1 MNGITIHQPGS
12 TAETKNVGVGRRVRP
27 TDPDAFSNA
36 DSARVRARQLGCIGI
51 RKYDSTSGGYVWMP
65 CTNES
70 DYRRQMGISHSGR
83 LQRRRE
89 IQTEIRRFI
98 RGKALE
104 EMDEKSGSYT
114 KPELRNRIKNRIM
127 AGSSGGRPGQ
137 WSARKAQLLA
147 QAYRKA
153 GGGYKGGKTK
163 RQRSLS
169 RWTRQDWTTSDGKP
183 ANRRGGMR
191 RYLPRA
197 AWARL
202 SPAQVRAT
210 NRKKIQGSRS
220 GRQFVRNTESAM
232 RASRSARKEL
242 SDLMMS
248 QKALGPTLGRSRRV
262 VAFDPDPIDAD
273 KDFIV
278 QEDTIFERPAKPDA
292 PKLNAPAVRRM
303 VKPEQQT
310 VARRLRRIDDGDSL
324 LGAMTDPKKKK
335 KNKDRAPKTNSMLKR
350 QGVSDENASPPPEG
364 SVIISKGNSG
374 NRNIPWKTKDT
385 EKLYQTLLD
394 IGLYHDS
401 KTGESTSHNKYAM
414 LFLQPDGRVVKRK
427 IILAPDMGFKWLRDE
442 SIRLG
447 FLPSTMQGLSNGDI
461 IDLLNRGRL
470 HNLTPK
476 QKGAVD
482 QAYREY
488 IDTALAKAAAEKI
501 SGVSEFDLP
510 FPGMKYLFRRSQEIN
525 QGPISLKELNE
536 YTLSKQSGKIRN
548 ARQVGLREAMEL
560 RMTRDAKN
568 LKQEKLSKR
577 DAFLLGLLDQALE
590 TEGDPLASLTQIQ
603 LDGLLEQLESPS
615 FATDAD
621 AKIEAR
627 SDVDLV
633 SEFGTVGFYG
643 VAVAKANLIPEVLD
657 VITTVDRAKNP
668 SFFGFATWRAKKIE
682 AGEYEDN
689 IDAAKDILK
698 GGDGLTGAMG
708 RRGDQSRRLLRRADS
723 AESLTGAMTGDE
735 RRLDYLKKRRLWQ
748 SDIIVRVM
756 QHNQAEALRRGG
768 LTPEQ
773 LAQEPPTV
781 FPRWTEQFGQLP
793 IELVG
798 GAPGVTSYSHR
809 VIDILYNNLAR
820 EWGANESQIFGPKP
834 DFKIWDAPMSP
845 LDIQDLA
852 QNKRGIVKTFLEET
866 IKLDPNS
873 PFAQFDPLNMPDSD
887 VDMLWRS
894 YIIPELLK
902 SPDQSKMPLDNV
914 PFEIDPTKEELVRNY
929 AEYLEARRLGLGTT
943 LSEDE
948 FDAAVEELFIGAGK
962 DFEQFVEELNRAHDE
977 FKQTG
982 RLPGDFTDE
991 NLIDPDTGNIWARD
1005 KWREEIDK
1013 SAAEMLES
1021 ASKLNEATQDYN
1033 SKLGAFFYLF
1043 SVGLALGYLTP
1054 EDMENLDDMKDD
1066 VMDEEEVD
1074 PLPDLTARDLTFADG
1089 TRTALDSF
1097 RPIAWIKKRFV
1108 HDVRDWAYA
1117 LAQKYHP
1124 YDIQQHRYTQPD
1136 FLGADEPYTAP
1147 KTELVDLAKV
1157 DWDKF
1162 LELIDAYE
1170 RTGDLD
1176 LDFPGVKSLVTRG
1189 REAKASKLEA
1199 DRKKVAGNSATAKN
1213 QKALIYTLFETDS
1226 LTVAEIAAKT
1236 NISHEVVDRVIDDE
1250 AKAQGKSRQQVSAM
1264 HKKARAMAGEREDQ
1278 FQQDLLAREL
1288 ERIKQIA
1295 GKNDDLDSYLDKL
1308 TEARG
1313 YYKDVEKQA
1322 NANYSQSRLSYSFIA
1337 TVANMLLQDMPDG
1350 RDWDPQKESEIAFKQ
1365 RWLQKLNEIA
1375 PALTGLAN
1383 RIRSMQMNP
1392 EDRVSASKRVLER
1405 AQMMN
1410 SELDAEIERIK
1421 KLKGISDA
1429 QDLRQRHQIQS
1440 MNAAREAAR
1449 KAVQGMYPS
1458 MSDEEV
1464 DQLFSSQTDMDGL
1477 TGAMRNS
1484 LRGVSRGRKAR
1495 KLFEYSGRNSKDR
1508 DTRGR
1513 LTRLTDIVPSLKN
1526 NKLLRQM
1533 AEWLDSLEEITVPPR
1548 MRKRSQR
1555 GNTPVSSR
1563 VEMQVRRAGNR
1574 IIRGDRDDFGMGRSL
1589 REKQTI
1595 RGLNREAKKSKINV
1609 SRYFDGRDDDED
1621 VKWSSNDWSYAK
1633 TAPIRGADVVVY
1645 RINPNEKDPLKATEV
1660 LVISRKS
1667 GPFTGARALPG
1678 GLNDEGET
1686 LVETAMR
1693 EMKEEVGISAENMQ
1707 VRNLGI
1713 IQSRDWD
1720 PRFVE
1725 GVTVQGMSVK
1735 VPYTTEA
1742 VAGSDAKKAQFI
1754 PMSEILGGDGHIAFG
1769 HAAFMKEAFS
1779 GESSKLSEKLGIHE
1793 RAARIRN
1800 RRIIEQVNT
1809 NRASS
1814 GQKQFPITPD
1824 SDIDTPFELIRPSD
1838 PRYKQMN
1845 DPVFGITGAISQRYD
1860 IKMNPDGTFDIV
1872 DTQNNNSRV
1881 AGPFKSR
1888 KQAVYGAIRK
1898 DRDPGFNPQILLGS
1912 RRKGRTRKAA
1922 KRKRQKVTQQTLPVA
1937 QAPTQLS
1944 FDFDENSSANR
1955 LDQSKDGL
1963 TGAISGSD
1971 LLIRLGIT
1979 LAPSTMATVHYDNG
1993 YTTESHYSVG
2003 GRNLL
2008 TDPDSQLRLDIDRTR
2023 FFNLWAPYKDRV
2035 NAIVPDSERRA
2046 EPVLYIIGG
2055 PSGSLKSSIRE
2066 SGLAGIPTREQAVT
2080 IDNDEIKLI
2089 MPEFVFMATS
2099 GKTKYEARAAQTVH
2113 DESKQIGINALT
2125 ATMLREQAS
2134 MRVSKTGKDI
2144 VFDSLGQLQDDEIQ
2158 KVIAV
2163 ARASGY
2169 KVVGYYFFAQED
2181 IALKRMR
2188 ARSRETKRK
2197 VPQHMHAQ
2205 SMNGVRARLMHS
2217 IEFGNPDPL
2226 LDEIVFYDTNDPTRI
2241 QMAATFVLDS
2251 SKPIGLF
2258 TPAQNGRVI
2267 RSQNRGSKAV
2277 LTVIPITKA
2286 DGTTGDSFAINELDM
2301 DNWTDH

>member
-89 IQTEIRRFI
+89 IQTEVRRFI

-114 KPELRNRIKNRIM
+114 KPELRNKIKNRIM
-127 AGSSGGRPGQ
+127 AGSNGGRPGQ

-232 RASRSARKEL
+232 RASRGARKQL
-242 SDLMMS
+242 NDLMMS
-248 QKALGPTLGRSRRV
+248 QKALGPTLRQSRRV
-262 VAFDPDPIDAD
+262 VAFDPDARDAD
-273 KDFIV
+273 GDFIV
-278 QEDTIFERPAKPDA
+278 QEGTIFERPDKPDA

-303 VKPEQQT
+303 VKPERQT
-310 VARRLRRIDDGDSL
+310 MARRLRRVDDGDSL
-324 LGAMTDPKKKK
+324 LGAMSDDKKKK
-335 KNKDRAPKTNSMLKR
+335 KNKDRAPKTHSMLKR
-350 QGVSDENASPPPEG
+350 QGVSDEKASRPPDG
-364 SVIISKGNSG
+364 SVIISRGNDG
-374 NRNIPWKTKDT
+374 NRKIPWDEKDT
-385 EKLYQTLLD
+385 EDLYRTLLD
-394 IGLYHDS
+394 QGLFHYTN
-401 KTGESTSHNKYAM
+401 TGEGTSHNKYSM
-414 LFLQPDGRVVKRK
+414 LFLQPDGQITRRQ
-427 IILAPDMGFKWLRDE
+427 IILSPSMGFKFLRDE
-442 SIRLG
+442 AIRLG
-447 FLPSTMQGLSNGDI
+447 FLPSTMQGLTNGQIKDAL
-461 IDLLNRGRL
+461 DRGRV
-470 HNLTPK
+470 HNLTSK
-476 QKGAVD
+476 QKKAVD
-482 QAYREY
+482 RAYQEY
-488 IDTALAKAAAEKI
+488 VDASLAKAAALKI
-501 SGVSEFDLP
+501 SDVSSDDIP

-525 QGPISLKELNE
+525 QEPISFDEFSN
-536 YTLSKQSGKIRN
+536 YTLSKQSGQIRKAREFKIRDVM
-548 ARQVGLREAMEL
+548 AL
-560 RMTRDAKN
+560 RMSQEERLKN
-568 LKQEKLSKR
+568 KETLSKR
-577 DAFLLGLLDQALE
+577 EKFLLGLLDE
-590 TEGDPLASLTQIQ
+590 TIKTEADPLASLTQIQ
-603 LDGLLEQLESPS
+603 RDNLLQQLEGLSYSPN
-615 FATDAD
+615 ADTD
-621 AKIEAR
+621 IPAR
-627 SDVDLV
+627 SDVQLV
-633 SEFGTVGFYG
+633 DQFGPVGFYG
-643 VAVAKANLIPEVLD
+643 VAAAQANLLPEVLD
-657 VITTVDRAKNP
+657 AITTTDRAKNP
-668 SFFGFATWRAKKIE
+668 FFYGFAKWRAEKIE

-689 IDAAKDILK
+689 IDAAKDILR
-698 GGDGLTGAMG
+698 GDSLTGAMG

-723 AESLTGAMTGDE
+723 ADSLTGAMTGDE
-735 RRLDYLKKRRLWQ
+735 RKSDYLRKRRLWQ

-768 LTPEQ
+768 MTPEQ

-793 IELVG
+793 VELVG
-798 GAPGVTSYSHR
+798 GAYSHR

-834 DFKIWDAPMSP
+834 EFKIFDAPMSP

-852 QNKRGIVKTFLEET
+852 ANKREIVKTFLEET
-866 IKLDPNS
+866 KKLDPNS

-943 LSEDE
+943 LSDDE
-948 FDAAVEELFIGAGK
+948 FDAAVEELFMGTGK
-962 DFEQFVEELNRAHDE
+962 EFEEFVEELNRAHDE
-977 FKQTG
+977 YKQTG

-1005 KWREEIDK
+1005 KWRTEIDK
-1013 SAAEMLES
+1013 TAAEMLES

-1033 SKLGAFFYLF
+1033 YKTALFAYLWQ
-1043 SVGLALGYLTP
+1043 VGLALGYLTP
-1054 EDMENLDDMKDD
+1054 EDLESLNKAGDDI
-1066 VMDEEEVD
+1066 MDALEEQD

-1097 RPIAWIKKRFV
+1097 GPIAWIKKRFV

-1136 FLGADEPYTAP
+1136 FIKDDRYSAP
-1147 KTELVDLAKV
+1147 RTELVDLAKV

-1176 LDFPGVKSLVTRG
+1176 LDFPGVKSLVTRA
-1189 REAKASKLEA
+1189 REAKASKLEV
-1199 DRKKVAGNSATAKN
+1199 DRKKLDGKSAAAKN
-1213 QKALIYTLFETDS
+1213 QRAAIYTMFETDS

-1236 NISHEVVDRVIDDE
+1236 NISHEVVDRVINDE
-1250 AKAQGKSRQQVSAM
+1250 AKAQGLNAQQVRAM
-1264 HKKARAMAGEREDQ
+1264 HKKARAMAVEREDQ

-1288 ERIKQIA
+1288 ERVKKIV
-1295 GKNDDLDSYLDKL
+1295 GKNADLDDYLEEL
-1308 TEARG
+1308 RTARQ

-1350 RDWDPQKESEIAFKQ
+1350 RDWDPQKESEIAFKN

-1375 PALTGLAN
+1375 PALYGLAH
-1383 RIRSMQMNP
+1383 RIQSMQMNP
-1392 EDRVSASKRVLER
+1392 EDRVSASKRVLDR
-1405 AQMMN
+1405 ARMMN
-1410 SELDAEIERIK
+1410 NELEAEIERIK

-1429 QDLRQRHQIQS
+1429 QDLKQRHQIQS

-1464 DQLFSSQTDMDGL
+1464 DQLFTSQTDMDGL

-1484 LRGVSRGRKAR
+1484 LRGVSRGRKAK

-1555 GNTPVSSR
+1555 GNAPVSSR
-1563 VEMQVRRAGNR
+1563 VQMQIRRTGNR

-1725 GVTVQGMSVK
+1725 GVTVQGMAVK
-1735 VPYTTEA
+1735 VPYATEA

-1754 PMSEILGGDGHIAFG
+1754 PMSEILDGDGHIAFG

-1779 GESSKLSEKLGIHE
+1779 SESSTLSEKLGIHE

-1809 NRASS
+1809 NRRNS

-1824 SDIDTPFELIRPSD
+1824 GDIDTPFQLVRPSD

-1898 DRDPGFNPQILLGS
+1898 DRDPSFNPQILLGS
-1912 RRKGRTRKAA
+1912 RRKGRTQKVA
-1922 KRKRQKVTQQTLPVA
+1922 KRKRQKVTQQILPVT
-1937 QAPTQLS
+1937 QTPTQLS

-1971 LLIRLGIT
+1971 LLMKLGIT
-1979 LAPSTMATVHYDNG
+1979 LPPSTMSTSEYDRG
-1993 YTTESHYSVG
+1993 FTTSSHYATRYG
-2003 GRNLL
+2003 GNAV
-2008 TDPDSQLRLDIDRTR
+2008 TDPDSALRFDIDRTR

-2055 PSGSLKSSIRE
+2055 PSGSMKSSIRE

-2080 IDNDEIKLI
+2080 IDNDEVKLI
-2089 MPEFVFMATS
+2089 MPEYVAMTTS
-2099 GKTKYEARAAQTVH
+2099 GKKQYEKRAAQTVH
-2113 DESKQIGINALT
+2113 DESKLIGINALK
-2125 ATMLREQAS
+2125 AAILREQAS
-2134 MRVSKTGKDI
+2134 MRVNKTGKDI
-2144 VFDSLGQLQDDEIQ
+2144 VFDSLGQLQDNDIQ
-2158 KVIAV
+2158 DVIRI

-2169 KVVGYYFFAQED
+2169 KVVGYYFFAEYD
-2181 IALKRMR
+2181 IAEKRMR
-2188 ARSRETKRK
+2188 ARYKETKRK
-2197 VPQHMHAQ
+2197 VPRNLHEQ
-2205 SMNGVRARLMHS
+2205 SMRGVQARLS
-2217 IEFGNPDPL
+2217 TLPGSNRGLNDTVFDEFV
-2226 LDEIVFYDTNDPTRI
+2226 IYDTNDPTRI
-2241 QMAATFVLDS
+2241 QMAATYVLDP
-2251 SKPIGLF
+2251 SKPNGLF
-2258 TPAQNGRVI
+2258 TPAQNGRVV
-2267 RSQNRGSKAV
+2267 RSKNRNSKAV
-2277 LTVIPITKA
+2277 LTIIPITKA
-2286 DGTTGDSFAINELDM
+2286 DGTTGDSFVIGDLDIG
-2301 DNWTDH
+2301 NWTDH